1 MVKEVLVNEV
11 LTSEMVSAGNELV
24 QYLGNSALKIDGL
37 LWLFS
42 AENNTWHFVI
52 VSPEV
57 KVYGPKKVYQNVREV
72 IENIP
77 KNEQKIPFES
87 IFVLDSKDQLIQSLR
102 QSIRPGSSLAGI
114 RFSQNIINGVMIDD
128 AYIYKLA

>member
-11 LTSEMVSAGNELV
+11 LTSEMVSAGNEPSQQLAT
-24 QYLGNSALKIDGL
+24 SALKIDGL
-37 LWLFS
+37 LWLFA

-57 KVYGPKKVYQNVREV
+57 RIYGPKKVYQDIRAVLEK
-72 IENIP
+72 IP

-87 IFVLDSKDQLIQSLR
+87 IFVLDSNDQLIQMLR
-102 QSIRPGSSLAGI
+102 QSIRTGPDISGI
-114 RFSQNIINGVMIDD
+114 RFSQNVINGVLIDD
-128 AYIYKLA
+128 VYIYKLI